1 MKTIISKYI
10 GAFVITA
17 FLLVYLHRRAD
28 FFSSAWLIIGA
39 FVLHLPILV
48 LLIRDMVGKKIQIAE
63 GLVTIYAV
71 SLFLTAA
78 IFFIFGKEYFD
89 RGSEIFA
96 AISLLLLGAALWL
109 QRKRAKATPKT
120 SNFEILSKTIPPLL
134 AVAMLVVLN
143 FR

>member
-1 MKTIISKYI
+1 MSLTTKYS
-10 GAFVITA
+10 GAFVITS

-28 FFSSAWLIIGA
+28 MFSSAWLIIGLFA
-39 FVLHLPILV
+39 FHLPILI

-96 AISLLLLGAALWL
+96 AISLFLLGAALWL
-109 QRKRAKATPKT
+109 QRKRSKATPKT

-134 AVAMLVVLN
+134 AVAMLITLN